1 MIIIIICTYVFFRLS
16 LLTLRKLLGVK
27 IMMNTRFDPALGAG
41 NTGKAQV
48 ELSESLLAHL
58 LNSGLLHCG
67 DCKSLNANAKA
78 VIWHS
83 LLESVTTKN

>member
-1 MIIIIICTYVFFRLS
+1 
-16 LLTLRKLLGVK
+16 
-27 IMMNTRFDPALGAG
+27 MNTRFDPALAG

-48 ELSESLLAHL
+48 ELSENLLAYL
-58 LNSGLLHCG
+58 LDSGLLHCG